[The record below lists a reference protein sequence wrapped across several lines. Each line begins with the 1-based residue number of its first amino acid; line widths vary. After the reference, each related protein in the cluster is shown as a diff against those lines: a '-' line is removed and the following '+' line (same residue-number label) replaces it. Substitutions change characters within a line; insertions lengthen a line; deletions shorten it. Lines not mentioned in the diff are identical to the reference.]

1 MNLKLLI
8 NNLALGCFLLISCNK
23 NSDIKQRPE
32 LGKFYEI
39 VNNSSEITSN
49 DKVKILTETLKY
61 SSESQNDSL
70 FLEVIDQLLIY
81 YKDSPSRK
89 IEFCLKA
96 IAVAEN
102 MRNYPKL
109 LKYFDVARNGYL
121 RINEY
126 PLALKYA
133 KKHLE
138 LTYKIGNKKEQL
150 LSINNLGIHY
160 NAKQYYDSAMVYY
173 NLMNL
178 QNKNPIDSTILNV
191 FWINSGIIH
200 GKNKAFETA
209 IENFTKSLEF
219 NDGYRDK
226 SAYVQNELAKLYFSK
241 GDYQKAVDYAKNAE
255 VNAIDLNNSLK
266 ISIDKTLYEIYKRK
280 NDLRNENLYF
290 QKFTKAQM
298 HEDSIRIERSNEL
311 LDLDYKS
318 QKQELSLVELNQ
330 KVEKESYNNK
340 VLLISIASAGIVLA
354 LLVLFINNLRKSSD
368 KIKIQKTEIEQLNQ
382 NLEAKVELRTA
393 ELLEAN
399 NELIKKNFEI
409 TEALFKGQTIE
420 RKRVA
425 AELHDNLGST
435 LSALKWRLGA
445 LNSEELSPTEKA
457 IYNSIKE
464 MMSNAYNDVR
474 TISHNLLPAEFESK
488 GLIGA
493 LTKYIGDLNENHKIQ
508 FIIKTEGDLSQI
520 GKKTGLELYSIT
532 MELITNILKHANAKN
547 VQINLIEENQKYHLS
562 IVDDGKG
569 MDTSLIKNGM
579 GIKQIESR
587 SKSIGFSFQIESTMN
602 EGTRFWL
609 YST

>member
-1 MNLKLLI
+1 
-8 NNLALGCFLLISCNK
+8 
-23 NSDIKQRPE
+23 
-32 LGKFYEI
+32 
-39 VNNSSEITSN
+39 
-49 DKVKILTETLKY
+49 
-61 SSESQNDSL
+61 
-70 FLEVIDQLLIY
+70 
-81 YKDSPSRK
+81 
-89 IEFCLKA
+89 
-96 IAVAEN
+96 
-102 MRNYPKL
+102 
-109 LKYFDVARNGYL
+109 
-121 RINEY
+121 
-126 PLALKYA
+126 
-133 KKHLE
+133 
-138 LTYKIGNKKEQL
+138 
-150 LSINNLGIHY
+150 
-160 NAKQYYDSAMVYY
+160 
-173 NLMNL
+173 
-178 QNKNPIDSTILNV
+178 
-191 FWINSGIIH
+191 
-200 GKNKAFETA
+200 
-209 IENFTKSLEF
+209 
-219 NDGYRDK
+219 
-226 SAYVQNELAKLYFSK
+226 
-241 GDYQKAVDYAKNAE
+241 
-255 VNAIDLNNSLK
+255 
-266 ISIDKTLYEIYKRK
+266 
-280 NDLRNENLYF
+280 
-290 QKFTKAQM
+290 M